1 MTEKYFKF
9 IRMIVAGFAA
19 VGMIIV
25 LAGVIS
31 ELSKSDADLG
41 VKASQPHVSFADYK
55 EFQNRSIKPVVKV
68 SEAELEKERKKFQS
82 AFFKHSQSI
91 YTSLSKYSSALG
103 QEKLN
108 SDNFDEYLFT
118 LLSKYDTEI
127 KIAYLEQLDLESK
140 ALLKYADEINEN
152 KDKKVILWSEFLD
165 WFASDFDD
173 QLLNTEMVEATE
185 NIFLSKEMFI
195 VFMLLIIILLLARF
209 EISDKPKK
217 EADEIEEVK

>member
-9 IRMIVAGFAA
+9 IRMGVAGFAA
-19 VGMIIV
+19 VGIIIV

-31 ELSKSDADLG
+31 DLSKVDTDLL
-41 VKASQPHVSFADYK
+41 VKVSQPHVSFADYK
-55 EFQNRSIKPVVKV
+55 EFKNRSIKPVSKV
-68 SEAELEKERKKFQS
+68 SEAELKIEREKFQS

-91 YTSLSKYSSALG
+91 YTSLSKYSTALG

-118 LLSKYDTEI
+118 LLSKYDSSV
-127 KIAYLEQLDLESK
+127 KITYLEQLDLESK
-140 ALLKYADEINEN
+140 ALLKYADEVN

-185 NIFLSKEMFI
+185 SIFLSKEMFI
-195 VFMLLIIILLLARF
+195 VFMLLVIILLLAKF